1 MESAEDP
8 DGAEWT
14 ATLEAFADTIIPG
27 EKRSPDDRAVAG
39 VSEGGGAVAAG
50 ALALLEMPEGGMAP
64 MLEDLASALDTYAE
78 KYREEHGL
86 GVDDT
91 APPFVT
97 LEYQDRVALVE
108 ELTLPGHPEKV
119 LWTGLALFCN
129 MAFDTGAHLHTT
141 EAIAAGHV
149 GLLAIGYRP
158 PNADGL
164 WRFPEFSYR
173 RPLAKLHPDTIASG
187 SLA

>member
-1 MESAEDP
+1 VQSAVPP
-8 DGAEWT
+8 DGAART

-27 EKRSPDDRAVAG
+27 EKRSPDDRAIAG

-64 MLEDLASALDTYAE
+64 MLDDLAEALDAHAE
-78 KYREEHGL
+78 EYREEHGL
-86 GVDDT
+86 GLDDT
-91 APPFVT
+91 APAFVT
-97 LEYQDRVALVE
+97 LESADRVALVA
-108 ELTLPGHPEKV
+108 ELTRPGHPEKV
-119 LWTGLALFCN
+119 MWTGLALFCN

-149 GLLAIGYRP
+149 GLLAIGYKSP
-158 PNADGL
+158 GADGL
-164 WRFPEFSYR
+164 WRFPDFSYR